1 MLAFKATSGAVPA
14 TVAKISELC
23 RSLVLLP
30 DDSSWTLVSTSVVD
44 HCIAFRR
51 NDQIMS
57 SVLTRPHLRFAQGR
71 RSALKFLLE
80 SLLMSLHP
88 IFASFVA
95 VIKAGSQTR
104 GLNVHLMS
112 DRAIIVQFI
121 YILLAETNA

>member
-1 MLAFKATSGAVPA
+1 MSEREMQHSYYSGNLLFVNGPKVQNVNRVVPHIRMLKATSGAMPA

-88 IFASFVA
+88 
-95 VIKAGSQTR
+95 
-104 GLNVHLMS
+104 N
-112 DRAIIVQFI
+112 
-121 YILLAETNA
+121 

>member
-1 MLAFKATSGAVPA
+1 MRERCSRLTSTTYSYYSLNLLFANGPKVQNVNRVVPHIRMLKATSGAMPA

-88 IFASFVA
+88 
-95 VIKAGSQTR
+95 
-104 GLNVHLMS
+104 N
-112 DRAIIVQFI
+112 
-121 YILLAETNA
+121 